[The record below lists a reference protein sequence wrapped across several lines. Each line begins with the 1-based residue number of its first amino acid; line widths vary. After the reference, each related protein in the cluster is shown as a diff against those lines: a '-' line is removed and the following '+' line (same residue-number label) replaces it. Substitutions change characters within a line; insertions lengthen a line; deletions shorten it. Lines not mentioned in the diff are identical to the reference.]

1 MNRTLPGDD
10 QVFLPPHG
18 AGQMACTYQ

>member
-10 QVFLPPHG
+10 QVSPPPHG
-18 AGQMACTYQ
+18 AG